1 VDSTQTR
8 GGGDTAGVRQFVA
21 DDLLGIGVAPSSG
34 GAVVTVSPT
43 GEIDF
48 VTAPVLRSALL
59 SSLRPPCT
67 QVIVDLDEVTFLSC
81 AGLTVLAE
89 AHHLAGADGIRLT
102 LRGGQRVIR
111 RSLQI
116 TGLWDRLTASV
127 G

>member
-8 GGGDTAGVRQFVA
+8 GSGDTAGVRQFVA
-21 DDLLGIGVAPSSG
+21 DDLLGVDVIPSRR
-34 GAVVTVSPT
+34 GAIVTVSPT

-48 VTAPVLRSALL
+48 VTAPALRSALL
-59 SSLRPPCT
+59 SCLRPPCT
-67 QVIVDLDEVTFLSC
+67 HVLVDLAGVTFLSC

-89 AHHLAGADGIRLT
+89 AHHLAEADGICLT
-102 LRGGQRVIR
+102 LHGGQRVVR

-116 TGLWDRLTASV
+116 TGLWDRLTASA